1 MLEFCQWL
9 EQTPVGASVRQSL
22 WLFPIL
28 ETLHLLGMTALLG
41 VIGTFDLRLLG
52 WVLRRLPVAQ
62 MAKKLLPWAWAGFS
76 VQVVTGGLLFT
87 SEAVKLSTNP
97 AFRIK
102 LLLIAL
108 AGVHGLVFHHW
119 TRYGDMQA
127 WDDRGALPLKAR
139 VAGLISLL
147 LWAGVVAAG
156 RWIGFV

>member
-1 MLEFCQWL
+1 MIEFCQWL
-9 EQTPVGASVRQSL
+9 EQTPVGAGVRQSL

-28 ETLHLLGMTALLG
+28 ECLHLLGMAALLG

-52 WVLRRLPVAQ
+52 CVLGRLPVAQ

-76 VQVVTGGLLFT
+76 AQVVTGGLLFA

-102 LLLIAL
+102 LLLIVLAGANALIFHGLNRGAL
-108 AGVHGLVFHHW
+108 A
-119 TRYGDMQA
+119 A
-127 WDDRGALPLKAR
+127 WDERGALPMRAKL
-139 VAGLISLL
+139 AGLASLL

-156 RWIGFV
+156 RMIGFV

>member
-52 WVLRRLPVAQ
+52 WAMRREPVAEL
-62 MAKKLLPWAWAGFS
+62 ARKLLPWAWAGFS
-76 VQVVTGGLLFT
+76 AQVVTGGLLFA

-102 LLLIAL
+102 LVLIAL
-108 AGVHGLVFHHW
+108 AGVNALAFRG
-119 TRYGDMQA
+119 TGYGAMQA
-127 WDDRGALPLKAR
+127 WDDRGALPLKAKA
-139 VAGLISLL
+139 AGLISLL
-147 LWAGVVAAG
+147 LWVGVVAAG

>member
-9 EQTPVGASVRQSL
+9 EQSPVGASVRQSM

-28 ETLHLLGMTALLG
+28 ECLHLLGMTALLG

-52 WVLRRLPVAQ
+52 WVLRRLPLAQ

-76 VQVVTGGLLFT
+76 AQVVTGALLFA

-102 LLLIAL
+102 LLLIGL
-108 AGVHGLVFHHW
+108 AGTNALIFHAMNRR
-119 TRYGDMQA
+119 TLPA
-127 WDDRGALPLKAR
+127 WDERSALPIRAKL
-139 VAGLISLL
+139 AGLASLL
-147 LWAGVVAAG
+147 LWAGVVVAG
-156 RWIGFV
+156 RMIGFV